1 MSEMDEVIDWVKDEI
16 SRVTKDYEGITK
28 NEGKLNEQ
36 KSKGKIKDADYDK
49 KMKQLAD
56 QRKALDEKM
65 VNLKEQLERY
75 TKQQ

>member
-1 MSEMDEVIDWVKDEI
+1 MSEMDEVIDWVKDEMG
-16 SRVTKDYEGITK
+16 RVNKDYEGITK
-28 NEGKLNEQ
+28 NEAKLNEQ

-65 VNLKEQLERY
+65 TNLKEQLARY
-75 TKQQ
+75 TKA